1 MIAST
6 GEELKNPKKNI
17 PLGILITLLTTA
29 SLYCGISIVI
39 TLMIPYYII
48 DPDTP
53 LPHAFDYVNLN
64 WAKNFVS
71 FGAILSLST
80 CLYAGMFPMPR
91 IIYSMASD
99 GLLFK
104 CFANIMPKF
113 HTPYIASIFSGFCA
127 GTFNDN
133 YFYIFNIK
141 YYQKAIF
148 AAIFNLSELV
158 EMMSIGTLIA
168 YTLVSLCVLI
178 LR

>member
-1 MIAST
+1 MITGAAKCFYAFIGFDAIAST
-6 GEELKNPKKNI
+6 GEELKNPKRNI

-39 TLMIPYYII
+39 TLMMPYYII
-48 DPDTP
+48 DADTP
-53 LPHAFDYVNLN
+53 LPHAFEYVNLN

-104 CFANIMPKF
+104 FFANILPKF
-113 HTPYIASIFSGFCA
+113 YTPYVASIFSGLCA
-127 GTFNDN
+127 GN
-133 YFYIFNIK
+133 YFVK
-141 YYQKAIF
+141 YWLNK
-148 AAIFNLSELV
+148 N
-158 EMMSIGTLIA
+158 
-168 YTLVSLCVLI
+168 
-178 LR
+178 